1 MLLSKSLLAG
11 FVTLLTCWYFISP
24 YLVTPSPKFPLH
36 MWAFLIIFISFK
48 LNSRHCIIVTVVAV
62 APLFLYEQI
71 EFIFISFYFRN
82 KLIEEEEYQWSSTEN
97 KDILE
102 NWTKWRLYLLQD
114 SGETVVVQPDMQISI
129 SNLVKIKWV
138 SFHSLSLGLKWEY
151 FYTKCRI
158 FFILLH

>member
-1 MLLSKSLLAG
+1 M
-11 FVTLLTCWYFISP
+11 
-24 YLVTPSPKFPLH
+24 
-36 MWAFLIIFISFK
+36 
-48 LNSRHCIIVTVVAV
+48 VAV

-129 SNLVKIKWV
+129 SNLVKIK
-138 SFHSLSLGLKWEY
+138 
-151 FYTKCRI
+151 
-158 FFILLH
+158 